1 MKNNTNLPGF
11 KIIGIDHV
19 AVAVK
24 ETATLTD
31 FFSQLPGIDYNGS
44 ENISY
49 QKILTDI
56 FATSNGKIEL
66 VSPTEEGSPL
76 TKFLEK
82 RGIGMH
88 HIALKVDN
96 IEKAISYMKFIDVKM
111 VDTKPRIGAEGLL
124 IAFVHP
130 KSTPG
135 LLIEF
140 CQSPA

>member
-1 MKNNTNLPGF
+1 
-11 KIIGIDHV
+11 
-19 AVAVK
+19 
-24 ETATLTD
+24 
-31 FFSQLPGIDYNGS
+31 
-44 ENISY
+44 
-49 QKILTDI
+49 
-56 FATSNGKIEL
+56 
-66 VSPTEEGSPL
+66 
-76 TKFLEK
+76 
-82 RGIGMH
+82 MH

>member
-11 KIIGIDHV
+11 KILGIEHV

-24 ETATLTD
+24 DAAPLTD

-44 ENISY
+44 ENIY
-49 QKILTDI
+49 NQKIITDI
-56 FATSNGKIEL
+56 FSTSNGKIEL
-66 VSPTEEGSPL
+66 VSPTESDSPIS
-76 TKFLEK
+76 KFLEK

-96 IEKAISYMKFIDVKM
+96 IENAISYMNSIDVEM
-111 VDTKPRIGAEGLL
+111 IDTKPRTGAEGLE

-130 KSTPG
+130 RSTPG

-140 CQSPA
+140 CQSPT